1 MKYYFLKIADDNP
14 STFKKLNIDHYMEI
28 PRVIF
33 CNEKCSILE
42 DFCYAKFLAYD
53 TREIKSS
60 KTS

>member
-1 MKYYFLKIADDNP
+1 
-14 STFKKLNIDHYMEI
+14 MEI